1 MREGWFEYMLELEGK
16 NLYQK
21 KRILDDLIMI
31 LEEMSSGWEM
41 QFEGS
46 IGPHTLL
53 GEDLAFKSIDLVR
66 LVASIQKRYD
76 RQDLPF
82 QGLLIPDDRPVE
94 DLRVSDL
101 VGFLHKH
108 LNHP

>member
-1 MREGWFEYMLELEGK
+1 MRDFKVKDRHEEET
-16 NLYQK
+16 
-21 KRILDDLIMI
+21 ILDDLITI

-53 GEDLAFKSIDLVR
+53 GEDLALKSIDLVR
-66 LVASIQKRYD
+66 LVASIQKHYD

-108 LNHP
+108 LNRP